1 MEDQHHSSEAAA
13 NKLVNFVKAQ
23 KRPADLFVDITV
35 LYFSD
40 LCHLVPHHSTDLN
53 IERYLHGL
61 PVELLQGKGDQLHN
75 LILGE
80 EETESTETDNERV
93 HF

>member
-23 KRPADLFVDITV
+23 KRPADFFVHITV

-40 LCHLVPHHSTDLN
+40 CVPHDSTDLN